1 MVGNQHTDNAVLSAE
16 GFVNHTIRS
25 APMPAIQPRFF
36 GSKPDAAEADATFM
50 KKSPTEYVIDGPT
63 YLENGT
69 EVTEHHDCHKV

>member
-1 MVGNQHTDNAVLSAE
+1 
-16 GFVNHTIRS
+16 
-25 APMPAIQPRFF
+25 MPAIQPRFF

-63 YLENGT
+63 YPENGT